1 MEKHNDEIHV
11 SEVEA
16 SGGSKEGVGRWVLLI
31 GTLLAILLLSV
42 VWIVP
47 ALTRSDMEQEA
58 TVSGEI
64 RAREDSEANGSSTD
78 SIVGAAEPTETKQKS
93 GQTRSSNKTASAPSR
108 TDYDQECNM
117 SNANSFQTDQYV
129 EWNWG
134 NGKGKG
140 QIKERF
146 EREVTRTLKGS
157 EITKDGTE
165 DNPAYLIEQ
174 EDGDEVL
181 KRGSELSAQD

>member
-64 RAREDSEANGSSTD
+64 RAREDSEAIGSSTD
-78 SIVGAAEPTETKQKS
+78 SIVGAAEPTPGNET
-93 GQTRSSNKTASAPSR
+93 
-108 TDYDQECNM
+108 
-117 SNANSFQTDQYV
+117 
-129 EWNWG
+129 
-134 NGKGKG
+134 
-140 QIKERF
+140 
-146 EREVTRTLKGS
+146 
-157 EITKDGTE
+157 EIGT
-165 DNPAYLIEQ
+165 
-174 EDGDEVL
+174 DEVQQQD
-181 KRGSELSAQD
+181 GLSTIEN